1 MTRFSLPPAA
11 VSILLATLA
20 MAPSATSAA
29 DSPSA
34 GLRPIALTLDERAV
48 RAAGIQLSPIQPES
62 GATDLSFPAMV
73 TVPPQ
78 QIRVVAAP
86 AAGLVETVLVAPDE
100 TVRQGQVIAT
110 MRSPELIEAQRAF
123 LTALADDS
131 LAQDRLRRSRSLH
144 ESRVIPERDLRVAE
158 TEATN
163 AAAKLDEQIQLLKLI
178 GMADEGVETLRRTRR
193 LMASIEM
200 RAPMDGVVTIR
211 HASAGERVVASSPIF
226 TIADLS
232 PLWVNI
238 QVPATRLGAVQV
250 GSRVVL
256 PTQGAQG
263 RVIRIGRTVDAATQS
278 VAVVA
283 EVDTNGGSVRPG
295 LAVNVSMRVEQN
307 GVAQWLAPSAG
318 VVRHRDRSWVFT
330 RGTGGFLAVPVQ
342 VVAETARGVAF
353 RADLAPGTEIA
364 TRGLLALV
372 AELAETGEE

>member
-1 MTRFSLPPAA
+1 MVTAPA
-11 VSILLATLA
+11 
-20 MAPSATSAA
+20 SAA
-29 DSPSA
+29 DSPASPA
-34 GLRPIALTLDERAV
+34 LRPIALSVDERAV

-110 MRSPELIEAQRAF
+110 MRSPELIEAQRGF
-123 LTALADDS
+123 LTALADES

-178 GMADEGVETLRRTRR
+178 GMAEEGVDTLRRTRR

-318 VVRHRDRSWVFT
+318 VVRHRDRSWIFT

>member
-1 MTRFSLPPAA
+1 MSRAYTVLPYAALILLTLNAQA
-11 VSILLATLA
+11 VSQPAESITR
-20 MAPSATSAA
+20 SS
-29 DSPSA
+29 S
-34 GLRPIALTLDERAV
+34 RPIIKLDDRAV
-48 RAAGIQLSPIQPES
+48 RSAGIQLSPVQVEQ
-62 GATDLSFPAMV
+62 GATNLTFPGMV
-73 TVPPQ
+73 AVPPQ

-86 AAGLVETVLVAPDE
+86 AAGLIETVLVAPDE
-100 TVRQGQVIAT
+100 VVRQGQVIAT
-110 MRSPELIEAQRAF
+110 MRSPELIEAQRGF
-123 LTALADDS
+123 LTAIADES

-200 RAPMDGVVTIR
+200 RAPIDGVVTIR
-211 HASAGERVVASSPIF
+211 HASAGERVVASAPIF

-238 QVPATRLGAVQV
+238 QVPATRLGALQV
-250 GSRVVL
+250 GSRVIL

-295 LAVNVSMRVEQN
+295 LAVNVSVRVEQN
-307 GVAQWLAPSAG
+307 GLAQWLAPSSG
-318 VVRHRDRSWVFT
+318 VVRHRDRSWVF
-330 RGTGGFLAVPVQ
+330 RRVEGGFVAEPVE
-342 VVAETARGVAF
+342 VVAESPAGVSF
-353 RADLAPGTEIA
+353 RANLPPGTEIA

-372 AELAETGEE
+372 AELSETGEE